1 MNLQRLLKI
10 FRRNELIIVLNE
22 YDDVLFRGP
31 IWWLDSKYIL
41 SSLVVD
47 VYRNNYLL
55 TIVVAQ

>member
-41 SSLVVD
+41 SCLVVD
-47 VYRNNYLL
+47 VYRQNFLL
-55 TIVVAQ
+55 TIVVAD